1 MESLLLDME
10 LAFHIKP
17 SKKAD
22 QLFLKL
28 LFEVLPELF
37 RVHKGK
43 IDCILFYLRR
53 NFKRIFLLNFYC
65 YATLRR
71 KKIKDIPFYILLFS
85 LFIRKY

>member
-1 MESLLLDME
+1 MAPMEHNRQKSMNKVFFID
-10 LAFHIKP
+10 
-17 SKKAD
+17 
-22 QLFLKL
+22 LFLKL
-28 LFEVLPELF
+28 LFEVLSELF

-85 LFIRKY
+85 LFIREY